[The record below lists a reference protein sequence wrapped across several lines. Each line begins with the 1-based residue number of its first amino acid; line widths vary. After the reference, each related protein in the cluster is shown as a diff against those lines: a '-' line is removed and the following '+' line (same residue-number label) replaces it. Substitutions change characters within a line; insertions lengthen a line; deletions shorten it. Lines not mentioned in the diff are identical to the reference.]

1 VYGESAAESPPA
13 GTAQVAWPDDK
24 VGALVVVQPTVPP
37 MCPVI
42 VNVAVP
48 VGVPDPELPGA
59 TVAVKVTPW
68 LSTEGLACLL
78 YTSRCV

>member
-1 VYGESAAESPPA
+1 
-13 GTAQVAWPDDK
+13 
-24 VGALVVVQPTVPP
+24 

-68 LSTEGLACLL
+68 LSTEGLADEVTVVVDVSGVTAKFTELVEL
-78 YTSRCV
+78 DVVKLVSALNVAETA